1 MGILFQNGLGIGT
14 VPSGGNG
21 GSGYWNLLTGQ
32 LGYSPAANDGDLTF
46 PNHSISSGLSDLS
59 LVVVP
64 NGCIYINQF
73 DNSTTDQTTLLSSLI
88 GNSGTIQFSQGGNSI
103 TFNFQSNTFSSFDFS
118 MNQVNHVSYYWDAYQ
133 GGPGGVSPN
142 NLTFNSSVGNVTF
155 TDGPVQIT
163 III

>member
-14 VPSGGNG
+14 VPSGGSG

-32 LGYSPAANDGDLTF
+32 PGYSPAANDGDLTF
-46 PNHSISSGLSDLS
+46 PNHITSSGLSDLS
-59 LVVVP
+59 LVVIP

-103 TFNFQSNTFSSFDFS
+103 TFNFQSNTFSSFDFG
-118 MNQVNHVSYYWDAYQ
+118 MNQNNHVSYYWDAYQ
-133 GGPGGVSPN
+133 GGPNGNSPAT
-142 NLTFNSSVGNVTF
+142 LTFNSSVGNTTF

-163 III
+163 ISI